1 VNNTIIGINSV
12 TDCRAKLDVQSVVAG
27 TISDAFSDSE
37 LEEAADAVEVGMNP
51 RHRGK
56 GLSIRGASQA
66 NAP

>member
-1 VNNTIIGINSV
+1 LADRV
-12 TDCRAKLDVQSVVAG
+12 AKLDVRSVIAG
-27 TISDAFSDSE
+27 AITDAFPNSE